1 MSDSQAVD
9 PQRYPQ
15 SAKLI
20 AQESFKSSQRP
31 KCRDTGSSSCCCL
44 ASDCFSGGQ
53 ACQRTKRR
61 CYCITWPGAT
71 NLRCLYAAAV
81 PARQGKKRRQTG
93 RRQHNSQFQCS
104 WHSCPCECFPPAT
117 PCACTEAL
125 QGDVQKSYD
134 GAIQIPVYLLNVE
147 EWICCFRGCMPLI
160 LCISALQG
168 WAKKAAHLNKEL
180 SGPDTSILGT
190 PQPDPC
196 ASRLRH
202 TPQVTISS
210 Q

>member
-20 AQESFKSSQRP
+20 AQESFKSSRRL

-44 ASDCFSGGQ
+44 ASDCISGGQ

-71 NLRCLYAAAV
+71 NPRCLHTAAV
-81 PARQGKKRRQTG
+81 PARQGQKWRQTG
-93 RRQHNSQFQCS
+93 RRQHNPQFQCG
-104 WHSCPCECFPPAT
+104 WHSCPCEWSPPAI

-125 QGDVQKSYD
+125 QGDVQKSHD
-134 GAIQIPVYLLNVE
+134 GAIRIPVYLL
-147 EWICCFRGCMPLI
+147 I
-160 LCISALQG
+160 LKNGYGALEAACLLSCAFLLCRVGQRRQRTSTRSSLVLTPRCS
-168 WAKKAAHLNKEL
+168 AHLSL
-180 SGPDTSILGT
+180 T
-190 PQPDPC
+190 PVPAD
-196 ASRLRH
+196 
-202 TPQVTISS
+202 
-210 Q
+210 

>member
-20 AQESFKSSQRP
+20 AQDSFKSSQRL

-71 NLRCLYAAAV
+71 NPRCLHAAAV
-81 PARQGKKRRQTG
+81 PARQGQKRRQTG
-93 RRQHNSQFQCS
+93 RRQHNSQFQCG
-104 WHSCPCECFPPAT
+104 WHSCPCECFPLQSLAHVLKLFRVMCRYRTTEPLESQSICLMLNNGSTAFEAACLLSSAFLLCRVGQRRQRTSTRSSLVLT
-117 PCACTEAL
+117 PW
-125 QGDVQKSYD
+125 DS
-134 GAIQIPVYLLNVE
+134 
-147 EWICCFRGCMPLI
+147 
-160 LCISALQG
+160 
-168 WAKKAAHLNKEL
+168 AHLSL
-180 SGPDTSILGT
+180 T
-190 PQPDPC
+190 PVPAD
-196 ASRLRH
+196 
-202 TPQVTISS
+202 
-210 Q
+210 